1 LKRLKAALSI
11 SLLKQLIFK
20 VPVRYSLV
28 AIVGFFIDFSIYA
41 SLVAMGSSVYLA
53 NTAGFCAGATLN
65 VILIRTFV
73 FPDSRFTLRSDVLLT
88 MATNGAMF
96 ILGIGMLWVSVD
108 LLSINPYFAKLLV
121 NGVTFVLNYVVRIV
135 FFRKK

>member
-1 LKRLKAALSI
+1 
-11 SLLKQLIFK
+11 
-20 VPVRYSLV
+20 
-28 AIVGFFIDFSIYA
+28 
-41 SLVAMGSSVYLA
+41 MGLSVYLA
-53 NTAGFCAGATLN
+53 NTVAFCVGTALN

-73 FPDSRFTLRSDVLLT
+73 FSDSRFTLRSDVLLT

-96 ILGIGMLWVSVD
+96 LLGIGMLWVSVD
-108 LLSINPYFAKLLV
+108 LLFINPYLAKLLV